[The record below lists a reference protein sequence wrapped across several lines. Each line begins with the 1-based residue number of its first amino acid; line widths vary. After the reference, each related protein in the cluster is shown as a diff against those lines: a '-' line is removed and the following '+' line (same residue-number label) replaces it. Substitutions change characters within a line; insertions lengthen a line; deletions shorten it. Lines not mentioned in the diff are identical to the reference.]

1 MNAVERSVTVG
12 PLTMAIRLAA
22 RDHLVGF
29 DLRLDHAD
37 RYALLVGLPFVSLK
51 LTVRRK

>member
-1 MNAVERSVTVG
+1 MEKSLTAGRLSLAV
-12 PLTMAIRLAA
+12 RLAA
-22 RDHLVGF
+22 RDHLIGC